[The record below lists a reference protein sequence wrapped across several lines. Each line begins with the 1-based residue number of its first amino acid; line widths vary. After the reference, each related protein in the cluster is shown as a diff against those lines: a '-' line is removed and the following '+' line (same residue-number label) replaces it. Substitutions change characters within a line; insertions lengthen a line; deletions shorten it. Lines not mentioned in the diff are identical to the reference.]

1 MRDDWRAWLPEPKAR
16 VNGNCVK
23 ELETL
28 YIMLSVSLNE
38 AIELRRSGSFLKSL
52 EATQTARGVCVRFS
66 HALELVLK
74 ELHRHAKHFGIVPNA
89 APLDPGNFRGTREQR
104 IARITSF
111 LNRVLLSQRSQFIH
125 KAATL
130 QDMVSELKAEFCKAV
145 DDLVCDLNVRNEAEW
160 DTLDQGHFD
169 LNTCLRETMVLL
181 KSFLVVLPEDQ
192 LAVFE
197 SELKLP
203 SVRTTPHSFA
213 FRPRRFVTVPGK

>member
-1 MRDDWRAWLPEPKAR
+1 MRDDWRAWLPEHKAR
-16 VNGNCVK
+16 VNSNCVR

-38 AIELRRSGSFLKSL
+38 ALELRQHGSLVNSY
-52 EATQTARGVCVRFS
+52 EAARTARGVCLRFT

-74 ELHRHAKHFGIVPNA
+74 GLHRHAKHFGVVPNA
-89 APLDPGNFRGTREQR
+89 APLNPENFRGSRGQR
-104 IARITSF
+104 TARITGF

-130 QDMVSELKAEFCKAV
+130 QEMVSELKSDFCGSV
-145 DDLVCDLNVRNEAEW
+145 DNLLNGSPLRMGTHWEA
-160 DTLDQGHFD
+160 LDQGHFD

-192 LAVFE
+192 LALFE

-203 SVRTTPHSFA
+203 SARTATRGFA
-213 FRPRRFVTVPGK
+213 FRDRRFATVPGK